1 MSPEFRNN
9 LISLTVG
16 WALGII
22 TQQIGRLISSR
33 QQKRKVFTRLHRIL
47 EEIFIEIEVQRVSKD
62 AGVLQTFEG
71 LFDVDESWTHKLP
84 PKPPRLPDDFK
95 GVLEQFSDWE
105 AQRGKYEVT
114 KKLYGLE
121 SLIRQSAAI
130 YAGLTALAKLPEENI
145 PERPLSIH
153 STNVEEIKELTS
165 DLLRETWPI
174 RLNLYRRT
182 LRRIRRYRR
191 KRKAQQ
197 KPLNGDH
204 LAQT

>member
-1 MSPEFRNN
+1 MSPEFGNN

-16 WALGII
+16 WALAII

-47 EEIFIEIEVQRVSKD
+47 EEIFIEIEVQKVSKD

-121 SLIRQSAAI
+121 SLMRQTAVI
-130 YAGLTALAKLPEENI
+130 YAGLTAFAKMPEDNSI

-153 STNVEEIKELTS
+153 STNVEEIKKLTS
-165 DLLRETWPI
+165 
-174 RLNLYRRT
+174 NL
-182 LRRIRRYRR
+182 
-191 KRKAQQ
+191 
-197 KPLNGDH
+197 
-204 LAQT
+204 

>member
-9 LISLTVG
+9 LISLAVG
-16 WALGII
+16 WALAII

-95 GVLEQFSDWE
+95 DVLEQFSDWE
-105 AQRGKYEVT
+105 AQRGKYGVT
-114 KKLYGLE
+114 KKLYALE

-153 STNVEEIKELTS
+153 STNVEEIKRLTS
-165 DLLRETWPI
+165 DLLSETWPT
-174 RLNLYRRT
+174 RLSLYRRT
-182 LRRIRRYRR
+182 LRRVRRYRE

-197 KPLNGDH
+197 KRLTDDH